1 MKYVQLLAQL
11 IKAVEEMN
19 LGNYEQVVSYS
30 WLIIEAYLY
39 RIYYTNKSR
48 YSQAIGDENLSS
60 LEVINGLKGMK
71 ALPYE
76 IVGELHELRKIRN
89 QIIHSQY
96 KDVTMAQAQLSIE
109 VIREFIKRD
118 TAVDIRLMF

>member
-1 MKYVQLLAQL
+1 
-11 IKAVEEMN
+11 MN

-48 YSQAIGDENLSS
+48 YSQVMGDENLSS